1 MVKKRGQVKIQQT
14 ALMLMAITLLFV
26 LVGMFF
32 LSFKMSSLKEDVNT
46 LEEKN
51 AVILAS
57 KLSENPEFSCGEAFG
72 TKLVNC
78 IDSDKLMAFSA
89 NSERYERFFGIEG
102 VQVRKI
108 LRDSSEANIECSF
121 EHYPNCGFFNV
132 IGNEDDQGFTQS
144 SFVSLC
150 RKEKIGNYF
159 EDKCE
164 LAHLIIKYERKY

>member
-1 MVKKRGQVKIQQT
+1 MQNRLPVISNCAAYSER
-14 ALMLMAITLLFV
+14 MLI
-26 LVGMFF
+26 
-32 LSFKMSSLKEDVNT
+32 KQICK
-46 LEEKN
+46 
-51 AVILAS
+51 
-57 KLSENPEFSCGEAFG
+57 
-72 TKLVNC
+72 
-78 IDSDKLMAFSA
+78 
-89 NSERYERFFGIEG
+89 RYERFFGIEG